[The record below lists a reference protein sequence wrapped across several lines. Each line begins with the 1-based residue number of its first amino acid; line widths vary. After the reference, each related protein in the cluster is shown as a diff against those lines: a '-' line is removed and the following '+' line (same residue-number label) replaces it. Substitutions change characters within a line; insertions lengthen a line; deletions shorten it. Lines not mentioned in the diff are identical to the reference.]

1 MSDPPREGW
10 DRNSPPTHSTPEAT
24 VDEEVFN
31 LEVRKFLKRF
41 GVTAQREIE
50 RSVDAAFKSGTLKG
64 TEVLPVH
71 ATLEIPGV
79 LPELRIDGEISLS
92 NQR

>member
-1 MSDPPREGW
+1 L
-10 DRNSPPTHSTPEAT
+10 TPEAT

-50 RSVDAAFKSGTLKG
+50 RSVDAALKSGALKG
-64 TEVLPVH
+64 TEVLAVH
-71 ATLEIPGV
+71 ATLDIPGV
-79 LPELRIDGEISLS
+79 LPELQIDGEITLS
-92 NQR
+92 DRA

>member
-1 MSDPPREGW
+1 
-10 DRNSPPTHSTPEAT
+10 

-31 LEVRKFLKRF
+31 LEIRKFLKRF

-50 RSVDAAFKSGTLKG
+50 KAVDAALQQGSLTG

-71 ATLEIPGV
+71 AKLSIPGV
-79 LPELRIDGEISLS
+79 LSELQVEGEISLS
-92 NQR
+92 R

>member
-1 MSDPPREGW
+1 MQEV
-10 DRNSPPTHSTPEAT
+10 T

-50 RSVDAAFKSGTLKG
+50 KSIDTALKRGAIKG

-79 LPELRIDGEISLS
+79 LAKLEIDGELALS
-92 NQR
+92 KGM

>member
-1 MSDPPREGW
+1 M
-10 DRNSPPTHSTPEAT
+10 
-24 VDEEVFN
+24 DEETFN

-50 RSVDAAFKSGTLKG
+50 RAVRAALESGAITG
-64 TEVLPVH
+64 DEVLKVD

-79 LPELRIDGEISLS
+79 LPELHIDGEIALGSRSSEL
-92 NQR
+92 R